1 MLKYKHLQEE
11 LRDFGKKVVR
21 LSRYNL
27 TRGKHNVSGDLYKSI
42 KSSLN
47 EISRGFEVE
56 VEMDQYGL
64 YVDQGVH
71 GTKSSYVTAR
81 NSPYKYKSTSGV
93 IGLEY
98 NTGIFAK
105 WAKSKKIRLRDE
117 KGKFQKGNYKSIGFI
132 LARSIKEKGIKPT
145 MFMTKAFRTSYVGLD
160 KKISQAIAKDI
171 AEDIKQDNKNT
182 K

>member
-11 LRDFGKKVVR
+11 LQSLGSNVVQEAR
-21 LSRYNL
+21 RNL
-27 TRGKHNVSGDLYKSI
+27 TKEGHNVTRKLFNSI
-42 KSSLN
+42 GYYEKNKNGVYSI
-47 EISRGFEVE
+47 EWF
-56 VEMDQYGL
+56 MDKYGL

-105 WAKSKKIRLRDE
+105 WAKSKRIRLRDE

-145 MFMTKAFRTSYVGLD
+145 MFMTKAFRTSYVGLY